1 MISILI
7 PIFNYDVNILV
18 NDLLNQ
24 LNQLNIDYEIIL
36 GDDGSDEEFRQKN
49 RKLSNFK
56 KIIYYEEPLN
66 IGRSAIRNKLANLAS
81 YNNLIFIDCDMSLEK
96 NSNYIQN
103 YLNYIDFNG
112 VVCGGYSYESKC
124 HEPNY
129 ILRWKYGIKR
139 EALPAKIRNK
149 KKYIHFLTG
158 NFMIKKSFFFNIR
171 FDEKLKCYG
180 YEDTLFAFNLMKSN
194 IPILHIDNETLHNVQ
209 IYNNVFIEKSE
220 LALKNL
226 LVIFNSLNDKDFVY
240 KIKILKYCVLLK
252 KFKLNKIFLFFFKF
266 FKNIIYNALVN
277 SKNPSI
283 ILFDIYRLGYLCEL
297 NIGK

>member
-7 PIFNYDVNILV
+7 PIYNYDVSILV
-18 NDLLNQ
+18 NDLLYQ
-24 LNQLNIDYEIIL
+24 LSCLNIDFEIIL

-49 RKLSNFK
+49 RKLSNND

-96 NSNYIQN
+96 NSNYIKN
-103 YLNYIDFNG
+103 YINYIDFNG
-112 VVCGGYSYESKC
+112 VVCGGYSYELKC
-124 HEPNY
+124 YDINY

-139 EALPAKIRNK
+139 EALPAEIRNK

-158 NFMIKKSFFFNIR
+158 NFMIKKSIFSNIL

-180 YEDTLFAFNLMKSN
+180 YEDTLFAFNLMKNN
-194 IPILHIDNETLHNVQ
+194 IPILHIDNETLHKVQ
-209 IYNNVFIEKSE
+209 ANNKIFIEKSE
-220 LALKNL
+220 QALKNL
-226 LVIFNSLNDKDFVY
+226 LTIFNSLGDNDFVY
-240 KIKILKYCVLLK
+240 KIKILKYYVLLK
-252 KFKLNKIFLFFFKF
+252 KFKLKRIFIVFFKI

-283 ILFDIYRLGYLCEL
+283 ILFDIYRLGYICEL
-297 NIGK
+297 NI